1 MLQWQP
7 GRFGGTGN
15 RKEPPST
22 ARPRRTQD
30 EVGRSKRRILEAALE
45 LFNGQT
51 YDQVS
56 MRKVAARAGY
66 SPAAIYNYY
75 RNKDAL
81 YLDVLQ
87 TGFQILLDSFRSGI
101 DLERPA
107 ESMREMVRL
116 LYAFSLQYPT
126 YYDLMFT
133 LPVPK
138 YLDYVGTEME
148 QVALDEKVIAET
160 NLHLAEEVVRAGVE
174 KGVFAPAADP
184 PTAALAVLAA
194 AHGVISLHR
203 SKVLAELGLEGEAA
217 YAAVM
222 EQVVSRILGH

>member
-1 MLQWQP
+1 L
-7 GRFGGTGN
+7 
-15 RKEPPST
+15 PST
-22 ARPRRTQD
+22 ARPRRSQD
-30 EVGRSKRRILEAALE
+30 EVERAKRGILEAALD
-45 LFNGQT
+45 LFNVQT

-87 TGFQILLDSFRSGI
+87 TGFQILLDTFRAAI

-116 LYAFSLQYPT
+116 LYAFSLRHPA

-138 YLDYVGTEME
+138 YLDYVGTELE
-148 QVALDEKVIAET
+148 QVALNEKVIAET
-160 NLHLAEEVVRAGVE
+160 NLHLAEEVIRAGVE
-174 KGVFAPAADP
+174 KGVFSPAAGAP
-184 PTAALAVLAA
+184 LAALAVLAA

-203 SKVLAELGLEGEAA
+203 SKVLVELGLEGEAT
-217 YAAVM
+217 YSAVM
-222 EQVVSRILGH
+222 EQVLTRLLGL

>member
-1 MLQWQP
+1 M
-7 GRFGGTGN
+7 
-15 RKEPPST
+15 PPT
-22 ARPRRTQD
+22 ARPRRSQD
-30 EVGRSKRRILEAALE
+30 EIGRSKRRILEAALE

-51 YDQVS
+51 YAQVS
-56 MRKVAARAGY
+56 IRKVAARAGY

-87 TGFQILLDSFRSGI
+87 TGFQMLLDSFRATL
-101 DLERPA
+101 DLQRPA
-107 ESMREMVRL
+107 ETIREMVRL

-138 YLDYVGTEME
+138 YLDYVGTELE
-148 QVALDEKVIAET
+148 PVALHEKTVAET
-160 NLHLAEEVVRAGVE
+160 NLRLAEDVIRAGVE
-174 KGVFAPAADP
+174 KGVFARDLDAPA
-184 PTAALAVLAA
+184 AALALLSA

-203 SKVLAELGLEGEAA
+203 SGVLAELGLQGEAA
-217 YAAVM
+217 YSTVM
-222 EQVVSRILGH
+222 EQVLGRLLGS